1 MHNHNIIGR
10 VLIKLPDELIVD
22 YSSLHA
28 RTACATINQSAH
40 VPPEKIQRS
49 VCENQSTHSLRKRER
64 ERERVTKPE
73 HPPEQSE
80 QLPKQLE
87 QLREELEQL
96 AHQPKQLL
104 EHPEQLPDKLELQ
117 SMMIA

>member
-28 RTACATINQSAH
+28 RTACATINQRAL

-49 VCENQSTHSLRKRER
+49 VCENQSTHSLRER